1 MVCHVFYRKKTG
13 AVHESSL
20 FHGSLACALDWGLTT
35 SSSSQTLKHVLKKQQ
50 AIRSISFCAPLHL
63 RWPLPLILFSTG
75 TTCLSFPQRPFPSCL
90 AVDYETQVKSSSQ
103 TKGCCSGL
111 SYSFVMVMQGGTG
124 ELYMVLALQN
134 TDRLL
139 LQMNNELSK

>member
-1 MVCHVFYRKKTG
+1 MVCHVFYRTKTG
-13 AVHESSL
+13 ALHESSL

-35 SSSSQTLKHVLKKQQ
+35 SSSSLTLKHVEKTASHSVNFLLCSTSPPLASPPHSLQ
-50 AIRSISFCAPLHL
+50 FC
-63 RWPLPLILFSTG
+63 
-75 TTCLSFPQRPFPSCL
+75 TTCLAFPQLPFPSCL

-124 ELYMVLALQN
+124 ELYMVPALQN